1 MSLLSIFAYAIAL
14 LIAGLFLHA
23 GSNKLLSQNQSY
35 YTDVIQS
42 YGVAPSGVVPWLP
55 RVIGS
60 FESLI
65 ALLVLLPMFSRV
77 GLFAAAGLL
86 AVYLLVF
93 AKLLMQGRADIN
105 CGCAG
110 PGAEVRISATLLLRN
125 GLLIVLSL
133 FAANAVAV
141 TAAEFIGTWFLI
153 LPLAAVLG
161 LVYLSC
167 DQMMVNQQKIEMLRN
182 T

>member
-1 MSLLSIFAYAIAL
+1 MAFFAYAIAL
-14 LIAGLFLHA
+14 LIAGLFMHA
-23 GSNKLLSQNQSY
+23 GSSKLLSQNQRY

-42 YGVAPSGVVPWLP
+42 YAIAPGSLTPLLP
-55 RVIGS
+55 RLIGS

-65 ALLVLLPMFSRV
+65 ALLILLPMFSRV

-86 AVYLLVF
+86 ALYLLVF

-110 PGAEVRISATLLLRN
+110 PGAEVKISSTLLLRN
-125 GLLIVLSL
+125 GILIALCL
-133 FAANAVAV
+133 FSANTVAV
-141 TAAEFIGTWFLI
+141 TAAEFITGWFLI

-161 LVYLSC
+161 LIYLSC
-167 DQMMVNQQKIEMLRN
+167 DQLIVNQQKIEMLRN